1 MDNTEERTPEM
12 QINIL
17 KFKDDPLIYF
27 SSDMK
32 EKEVIAFLLLATGRL
47 LNDFL
52 NKTPDVNL

>member
-27 SSDMK
+27 SSDM
-32 EKEVIAFLLLATGRL
+32 EE
-47 LNDFL
+47 NDYMKL
-52 NKTPDVNL
+52 